1 MKTILKNLIDR
12 LVMTV
17 LDKLPRRFKNRV
29 RLIVA
34 AIFAKNSVL
43 EETMA
48 SIQKLP
54 DVVLRGWGNPYDVL
68 MGLLPQ
74 YGPLDRDTLE
84 LVDRERHIE
93 SSEIDVAR
101 FLYSI
106 VRHSRAKTIIE
117 IGVFHGAGSL
127 PMSQAVDENGG
138 GEVHLVDIS
147 KEFLQDVSK
156 KIENKKWKVKIFQH
170 HLKTNGENDVI
181 NFPETDVLFIDACH
195 TYEAVK
201 NDLKKYR
208 PLVSKGGFLILHD
221 TVFHPGPRRVAREMF
236 ENGFKGCSITT
247 SQGSG
252 ITIFQC

>member
-1 MKTILKNLIDR
+1 
-12 LVMTV
+12 MTV
-17 LDKLPRRFKNRV
+17 VGKLPRRFKNRV

-68 MGLLPQ
+68 TELLPQ
-74 YGPLDRDTLE
+74 YGPIDRDILE
-84 LVDRERHIE
+84 LVDRERHSE
-93 SSEIDVAR
+93 SSEIDVAH
-101 FLYSI
+101 FLYSV
-106 VRHSRAKTIIE
+106 VRHSRARTIIE
-117 IGVFHGAGSL
+117 IGIFHGAGSL

-170 HLKTNGENDVI
+170 HLNTNGENDVI

-201 NDLKKYR
+201 NDLKNINR
-208 PLVSKGGFLILHD
+208 WFLKG
-221 TVFHPGPRRVAREMF
+221 VF
-236 ENGFKGCSITT
+236 
-247 SQGSG
+247 
-252 ITIFQC
+252 

>member
-1 MKTILKNLIDR
+1 MKNLIDR
-12 LVMTV
+12 VVMIV
-17 LDKLPRRFKNRV
+17 IGKLPRRFKNRV

-34 AIFAKNSVL
+34 AIFANTSVL

-68 MGLLPQ
+68 TGLLPQ
-74 YGPLDRDTLE
+74 YGPLDRDILR
-84 LVDRERHIE
+84 LVDKESHSE

-127 PMSQAVDENGG
+127 SLSQAVDENGG
-138 GEVHLVDIS
+138 GELHLVDIS
-147 KEFLQDVSK
+147 KDFLQDVSK
-156 KIENKKWKVKIFQH
+156 KIENKKWKIKIFQH
-170 HLKTNGENDVI
+170 HLKTNEENDVI
-181 NFPETDVLFIDACH
+181 NFPETDVLFVDACH

-201 NDLKKYR
+201 NDLRKYQ

-221 TVFHPGPRRVAREMF
+221 TVFHQGPRRVALEMF
-236 ENGFKGCSITT
+236 ENGFQGCSIAT
-247 SQGSG
+247 SQGAG